1 MWTKIT
7 PGMAAAGIRPGAVE
21 ERTLAQAF
29 ARREDWAFDEAYRRY
44 GSLLYS
50 VALNVLR
57 NAQDAEDCV
66 HDALVRVWRNP
77 KAFAVDRG
85 SVRSFLTVVVRNDAI
100 SRLRAAARRGRLAE
114 RLGHE
119 DEPSEE
125 FEIEDF
131 VQQRKLRA
139 AIDELP
145 QEQRKP
151 VLLAYFGGKTHVE
164 IAKELSEPLG
174 TVKSRISLGLR
185 KLGAALKEGNA

>member
-7 PGMAAAGIRPGAVE
+7 PGMAAAGTRPGAVE

-29 ARREDWAFDEAYRRY
+29 ARREEWAFDEAYRRY

-77 KAFAVDRG
+77 KAFAAERG

-100 SRLRAAARRGRLAE
+100 SRLRAAARRGKLAE
-114 RLGHE
+114 RLGRE
-119 DEPSEE
+119 DEPALE

-139 AIDELP
+139 ALDQLP
-145 QEQRKP
+145 QEQQRP
-151 VLLAYFGGKTHVE
+151 VMLAFFSGKTHVE
-164 IAKELSEPLG
+164 IAKELAEPLG
-174 TVKSRISLGLR
+174 TVKSRISLALR
-185 KLGAALKEGNA
+185 KLGVALKEPGT